1 MTSVDAERAETAIR
15 TIPGSG
21 QKPAHSLLLRAGA
34 EVLGTFLVVLAGA
47 GVVMF
52 TNTSLALFPGPIA
65 TGLATIAAMYAL
77 GRVSGGHFNPVL
89 TLASAV
95 AGRSAW
101 RDAIV
106 YLLAQLVG
114 ALGAALALAAV
125 LRNIPGIKVDSS
137 FRFVA
142 AGYAEHSPFS
152 VQLPGVLLVEIVG
165 AAVLAAVYLAASKDG
180 KNRNIPAAAVSVGL
194 ALAVLGQFAQGL
206 SNSQF
211 NPVRALA
218 TAIFAEPWALEQQWL
233 FWVAPLAGA
242 LLTGMVAR
250 LITVTGADLAAAE
263 EVRAAEAGL
272 PAEAGTGVV
281 AQEAAQETVVEEAPQ
296 EKAESARAAAEHEEA
311 RDFFDKK

>member
-21 QKPAHSLLLRAGA
+21 QKPAHGLLLRAGA

-211 NPVRALA
+211 NPVRSLA
-218 TAIFAEPWALEQQWL
+218 TAIFAEPWALQQQWL

-263 EVRAAEAGL
+263 ETRAAEASL
-272 PAEAGTGVV
+272 PAEADAVV
-281 AQEAAQETVVEEAPQ
+281 VQETVVAEAPQ
-296 EKAESARAAAEHEEA
+296 EQPEDDRAAAEHEEA